1 MPFDGRV
8 KMGAYNVKGYPL
20 EPLIKYPAE
29 AETFPI
35 KVPLPLIGIINL
47 FNTTTELQWQWVGLI
62 DGSGRQEWVSRVF
75 KALEN
80 KGYIASDSSERVG
93 KFFLR
98 KSTIN
103 PLLRS
108 WGLGQANGEC

>member
-1 MPFDGRV
+1 MPFEGRV
-8 KMGAYNVKGYPL
+8 KMGAYNIKGYPL
-20 EPLIKYPAE
+20 EPMIKYPAE
-29 AETFPI
+29 TETFPI
-35 KVPLPLIGIINL
+35 KVPLPLIGIVNL
-47 FNTTTELQWQWVGLI
+47 FNATTELQWQWVGLV
-62 DGSGRQEWVSRVF
+62 DGSGRRDWVSRVF

-80 KGYIASDSSERVG
+80 KGYIESDSSERVG

-98 KSTIN
+98 KNAIN